1 MWQSIVVYAI
11 VAIAASLTVWK
22 FYSKFTGKSSCCGG
36 GCSCSSSGNSTCCST
51 DNRPGGNRPS
61 GNGPGSGG
69 PRGST
74 LKPLSGCGC
83 QR

>member
-36 GCSCSSSGNSTCCST
+36 GCSCSSSGKSSCCS
-51 DNRPGGNRPS
+51 S
-61 GNGPGSGG
+61 GNGPGSGNGNGSGG

>member
-36 GCSCSSSGNSTCCST
+36 GCSCSSSGNSSCCST
-51 DNRPGGNRPS
+51 DNRPGGNRP
-61 GNGPGSGG
+61 GSGD